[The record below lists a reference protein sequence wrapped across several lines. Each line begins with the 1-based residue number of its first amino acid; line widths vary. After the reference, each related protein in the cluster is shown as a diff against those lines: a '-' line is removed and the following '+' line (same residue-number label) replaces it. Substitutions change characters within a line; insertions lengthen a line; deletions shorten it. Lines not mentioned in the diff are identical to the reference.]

1 MILSI
6 LKKIIGSKNN
16 RDLRRIRKT
25 VAEINSLEESL
36 KLFSDKDLREKTNQF
51 RDRLASGEQLDEML
65 AEAFATVRET
75 SRRVLAMRH
84 FDVQLI
90 GGITLHEGRIA
101 EMRTGEGKTL
111 AATLSAYL
119 NALPAKGVHI
129 ITVNDYLAKRDA
141 QWMLPL
147 YRALGLSLGVIQS
160 HRGGNEASSFY
171 CSADDE
177 NGLTV
182 STRKEAYAADIT
194 YGTNNEF
201 GFDYLRDNMAV
212 SSEQLVQGELFY
224 SVIDEVDSILVDEAR
239 TPLIIS
245 GKVSDSTKW
254 YSDFTR
260 IVKGMKRDVHYEI
273 DEAKKQVHTTEVG
286 VEYVESKLGIKN
298 LYENTQTNFIHY
310 LTATLRAKTIFT
322 KDVDYI
328 IADGQIKIVDE
339 FTGRVLEGRRYSDG
353 LHQAL
358 EAKENVKIQDEN
370 QTLASITYQ
379 NYFRMYENLAGM
391 TGTAKTEEE
400 EFVQIYNLEVVEIPT
415 NLPIQ
420 RSDQQDAVYKTNS
433 AKLDAVIEDIKLR
446 NTKGQPILLGTVSVE
461 ASEEISKLLTSKGIV
476 HNVLNAKNHEEE
488 ANIVAQAGRLGAVTV
503 ATNMAGRG
511 VDIKLGGNPEDMA
524 IQLQIKENQQDNP
537 NFLKTKIVE
546 FESKVEKEKQDVLE
560 LGGLYVL
567 GTERHESRRIDNQL
581 RGRSGRQG
589 DPGESRFYI
598 SLQDDL
604 MRRFQG
610 ERIESIM
617 NKLNLPDE
625 ERIEQSMVTK
635 SIERAQAQV
644 ESLNFEIRKNV
655 LKFDQVLNQQRDV
668 IYKWRRELLRSES
681 IHDLI
686 EGWFED
692 VVDLISKNIEN
703 YKKSYESLDQFK
715 DLVENE
721 LSELLSDAAKNKLF
735 QNLEIN
741 DNLDIEKSLKDLFY
755 DNEKQD
761 ENNFWNLA
769 RGSALSFIDQSW
781 KDHLAEM
788 DYLRSGIGLRAM
800 GQRDPL
806 VEYQNEGYDLFEELI
821 DNVKFS
827 VIRILLNFDKNLI
840 VQKEKNIDD
849 NVKEKTIT
857 KDKIGRNDPCYC
869 GSGKKYK
876 KCGMVDACIK
886 KS

>member
-1 MILSI
+1 MSIFKKVLSV
-6 LKKIIGSKNN
+6 GSGKLASELN
-16 RDLRRIRKT
+16 D
-25 VAEINSLEESL
+25 VVQAINDKEKEFE
-36 KLFSDKDLREKTNQF
+36 LFSDEEIKVNFQDLSKKLNGDPHNIEV
-51 RDRLASGEQLDEML
+51 
-65 AEAFATVRET
+65 EAFGYIREAAKRT
-75 SRRVLAMRH
+75 LGQRH
-84 FDVQLI
+84 YDVQLF
-90 GGITLHEGRIA
+90 GGLVLLRNKIA
-101 EMRTGEGKTL
+101 EMKTGEGKTL
-111 AATLSAYL
+111 VSTLPISL
-119 NALPAKGVHI
+119 MALFKKGVHVV
-129 ITVNDYLAKRDA
+129 TVNEYLAKRDA
-141 QWMLPL
+141 EWMSPI
-147 YRALGLSLGVIQS
+147 YNFLGLDV
-160 HRGGNEASSFY
+160 
-171 CSADDE
+171 
-177 NGLTV
+177 GLIH
-182 STRKEAYAADIT
+182 SNQDPEEKNQAYKKDIT

-201 GFDYLRDNMAV
+201 GFDYLRDNMAI

-254 YSDFTR
+254 YSEFTK

-273 DEAKKQVHTTEVG
+273 DEAKKQVHTTELG
-286 VEYVESKLGIKN
+286 VEFVESKLGISN
-298 LYENTQTNFIHY
+298 LYENTKTNFIHY
-310 LTATLRAKTIFT
+310 LTATLRAKTIYV

-328 IADGQIKIVDE
+328 VSDGQIKIVDE

-358 EAKENVKIQDEN
+358 EAKENVRIQDEN

-420 RSDQQDAVYKTNS
+420 RADQQDAVYKTNK

-446 NTKGQPILLGTVSVE
+446 NQNGQPVLLGTVSVE
-461 ASEEISKLLTSKGIV
+461 ASEEISKILTSKGIV
-476 HNVLNAKNHEEE
+476 HNVLNAKNHEQE
-488 ANIVAQAGRLGAVTV
+488 ANIIAQAGKLGAVTV

-511 VDIKLGGNPEDMA
+511 VDIKLGGNAEEMA
-524 IQLQIKENQQDNP
+524 LQLQINENAQDNP
-537 NFLKTKIVE
+537 NYL
-546 FESKVEKEKQDVLE
+546 ESKISELEENVEIEKEKVLS

-598 SLQDDL
+598 SLQDEL

-617 NKLNLPDE
+617 TKLNLPDD

-668 IYKWRRELLRSES
+668 IYKWRRELLRSQNINS
-681 IHDLI
+681 LI
-686 EGWFED
+686 EGWLSD
-692 VVDLISKNIEN
+692 VLETVANNIDS
-703 YKKSYESLDQFK
+703 YKKTYENLEHF
-715 DLVENE
+715 NE
-721 LSELLSDAAKNKLF
+721 LVNDELGELLSDSVRSKFIKNL
-735 QNLEIN
+735 QIN
-741 DNLDIEKSLKDLFY
+741 DDLDIYKDLEDLFNE
-755 DNEKQD
+755 NEKQD
-761 ENNFWNLA
+761 TDNFWNLA

-781 KDHLAEM
+781 KDHLSEM

-821 DNVKFS
+821 NNVKFS

-840 VQKEKNIDD
+840 VQKDKNIDD
-849 NVKEKTIT
+849 NVKEKVIT

-876 KCGMVDACIK
+876 KCGLVDKCIK

>member
-1 MILSI
+1 MSIFKKVLSV
-6 LKKIIGSKNN
+6 GSGKLASELN
-16 RDLRRIRKT
+16 D
-25 VAEINSLEESL
+25 VVQAINDKEKEFE
-36 KLFSDKDLREKTNQF
+36 LFSDEEIKVNFQDLSKKLNGDPQSIEI
-51 RDRLASGEQLDEML
+51 
-65 AEAFATVRET
+65 EAFAYIREAAKRT
-75 SRRVLAMRH
+75 LGQRH
-84 FDVQLI
+84 YDVQLF
-90 GGITLHEGRIA
+90 GGLVLLRNKIA
-101 EMRTGEGKTL
+101 EMKTGEGKTL
-111 AATLSAYL
+111 VSTLPISL
-119 NALPAKGVHI
+119 MALFKKGVHVV
-129 ITVNDYLAKRDA
+129 TVNEYLAKRDA
-141 QWMLPL
+141 EWMSPI
-147 YRALGLSLGVIQS
+147 YNFLGLEV
-160 HRGGNEASSFY
+160 
-171 CSADDE
+171 
-177 NGLTV
+177 GLIH
-182 STRKEAYAADIT
+182 SNQNPEEKNQAYKKDIT

-201 GFDYLRDNMAV
+201 GFDYLRDNMAI

-254 YSDFTR
+254 YSEFTK
-260 IVKGMKRDVHYEI
+260 IVKGMKRDIHYEI
-273 DEAKKQVHTTEVG
+273 DEAKKQVHTTEIG
-286 VEYVESKLGIKN
+286 VEFVESKLGISN
-298 LYENTQTNFIHY
+298 LYENTKTNFIHY
-310 LTATLRAKTIFT
+310 LTATLRAKTIFV

-328 IADGQIKIVDE
+328 VADGQIKIVDE

-420 RSDQQDAVYKTNS
+420 RSDQQDAVYKTNK
-433 AKLDAVIEDIKLR
+433 AKLDAVIEDIKHR
-446 NTKGQPILLGTVSVE
+446 NQNGQPILLGTVSVE
-461 ASEEISKLLTSKGIV
+461 ASEEISKILTSKGIV
-476 HNVLNAKNHEEE
+476 HNVLNAKNHEQE
-488 ANIVAQAGRLGAVTV
+488 ANIIAQAGKLGAVTV

-511 VDIKLGGNPEDMA
+511 VDIKLGGNAEEMA
-524 IQLQIKENQQDNP
+524 IQLQIKENELENP
-537 NFLKTKIVE
+537 NYLKSKILE
-546 FESKVEKEKQDVLE
+546 LEENVEKEKEKVLS

-598 SLQDDL
+598 SLQDEL

-617 NKLNLPDE
+617 NKLNLPDD

-681 IHDLI
+681 VSDLI
-686 EGWFED
+686 EGWLSD
-692 VVDLISKNIEN
+692 VLETVENNIES
-703 YKKSYESLDQFK
+703 YKKSYENLEHFNE
-715 DLVENE
+715 LVENE
-721 LSELLSDAAKNKLF
+721 LGELLSDSVRGKFLKNL
-735 QNLEIN
+735 QIN
-741 DNLDIEKSLKDLFY
+741 DDLDIYKDLENLF
-755 DNEKQD
+755 NENKKQD
-761 ENNFWNLA
+761 IDNFWNLA

-781 KDHLAEM
+781 KDHLSEM

-821 DNVKFS
+821 NSSKRSYPSF
-827 VIRILLNFDKNLI
+827 
-840 VQKEKNIDD
+840 
-849 NVKEKTIT
+849 
-857 KDKIGRNDPCYC
+857 
-869 GSGKKYK
+869 
-876 KCGMVDACIK
+876 
-886 KS
+886 

>member
-1 MILSI
+1 MSIFKKVLSV
-6 LKKIIGSKNN
+6 GSGKLASELNTVVDAINN
-16 RDLRRIRKT
+16 KEQEFEKLSDQ
-25 VAEINSLEESL
+25 EI
-36 KLFSDKDLREKTNQF
+36 KTNFQN
-51 RDRLASGEQLDEML
+51 LYKQLNDSPSSIEV
-65 AEAFATVRET
+65 EAFAYTREAAKRT
-75 SRRVLAMRH
+75 LGQRH
-84 FDVQLI
+84 YDVQI
-90 GGITLHEGRIA
+90 FGGLVLLRNKIA
-101 EMRTGEGKTL
+101 EMKTGEGKTL
-111 AATLSAYL
+111 VSTLPISL
-119 NALPAKGVHI
+119 MALYKKGVHVV
-129 ITVNDYLAKRDA
+129 TVNEYLAKRDA
-141 QWMLPL
+141 EWMSPI
-147 YRALGLSLGVIQS
+147 YEFLGLEVGLI
-160 HRGGNEASSFY
+160 HSSQDPLDK
-171 CSADDE
+171 AA
-177 NGLTV
+177 
-182 STRKEAYAADIT
+182 AYQKDIT

-254 YSDFTR
+254 YSDFTK
-260 IVKGMKRDVHYEI
+260 IVKGMKKDVHYEI

-286 VEYVESKLGIKN
+286 VEYVESKLGISN

-328 IADGQIKIVDE
+328 VSDGQIKIVDE

-400 EFVQIYNLEVVEIPT
+400 EFVQIYNLEVIEIPT

-420 RSDQQDAVYKTNS
+420 RLDQQDAVYKTNT
-433 AKLDAVIEDIKLR
+433 AKLDAVIEDIKIR
-446 NTKGQPILLGTVSVE
+446 NEKGQPILLGTVSVE
-461 ASEEISKLLTSKGIV
+461 ASEEISKILTSKGIV
-476 HNVLNAKNHEEE
+476 HNVLNAKNHEQE
-488 ANIVAQAGRLGAVTV
+488 AHIIAQAGRLGAVTV

-511 VDIKLGGNPEDMA
+511 VDIKLGGNPEEMA
-524 IQLQIKENQQDNP
+524 IQQQINENQQDNP
-537 NFLKTKIVE
+537 SFL
-546 FESKVEKEKQDVLE
+546 ESKVLQFESQVQEEKQKVIE

-668 IYKWRRELLRSES
+668 IYKWRRELLRSEK
-681 IHDLI
+681 INDLI
-686 EGWFED
+686 ESWLSD
-692 VVDLISKNIEN
+692 VLETVDNNIES
-703 YKKSYESLDQFK
+703 YKKSYENLEHFQE
-715 DLVENE
+715 LVENE
-721 LSELLSDAAKNKLF
+721 LSELLSDVSRTKFIKNLQINDDLDIYK
-735 QNLEIN
+735 NLE
-741 DNLDIEKSLKDLFY
+741 DLFKK
-755 DNEKQD
+755 NEVQD
-761 ENNFWNLA
+761 QSNFWNLA
-769 RGSALSFIDQSW
+769 RGSALSFIDQLW
-781 KDHLAEM
+781 KDHLSEM

-806 VEYQNEGYDLFEELI
+806 VEYQNEGYDLFEDLI
-821 DNVKFS
+821 NNVKFS

-849 NVKEKTIT
+849 NVKEKTIP

-876 KCGMVDACIK
+876 KCGLVDKCIK

>member
-1 MILSI
+1 MSIFKKVLSV
-6 LKKIIGSKNN
+6 GSGKLASELN
-16 RDLRRIRKT
+16 DVVK
-25 VAEINSLEESL
+25 AINDKEKEYE
-36 KLFSDKDLREKTNQF
+36 LFSDEEIKVNFQDLSKKLNGDPQSIEI
-51 RDRLASGEQLDEML
+51 
-65 AEAFATVRET
+65 EAFAYIREAAKRT
-75 SRRVLAMRH
+75 LGQRH
-84 FDVQLI
+84 YDVQLF
-90 GGITLHEGRIA
+90 GGLVLLRNKIA
-101 EMRTGEGKTL
+101 EMKTGEGKTL
-111 AATLSAYL
+111 VSTLPISL
-119 NALPAKGVHI
+119 MALFKKGVHVV
-129 ITVNDYLAKRDA
+129 TVNEYLAKRDA
-141 QWMLPL
+141 EWMSPI
-147 YRALGLSLGVIQS
+147 YNFLGLEV
-160 HRGGNEASSFY
+160 
-171 CSADDE
+171 
-177 NGLTV
+177 GLIH
-182 STRKEAYAADIT
+182 SNQNPEEKNQAYKKDIT

-201 GFDYLRDNMAV
+201 GFDYLRDNMAI

-254 YSDFTR
+254 YSEFTK
-260 IVKGMKRDVHYEI
+260 IVKGMKRDIHYEI
-273 DEAKKQVHTTEVG
+273 DEAKKQVHTTELG
-286 VEYVESKLGIKN
+286 VEFVESKLGISN
-298 LYENTQTNFIHY
+298 LYENTKTNFIHY
-310 LTATLRAKTIFT
+310 LTATLRAKTIFV

-328 IADGQIKIVDE
+328 VADGQIKIVDE

-420 RSDQQDAVYKTNS
+420 RADQQDAVYKTNK
-433 AKLDAVIEDIKLR
+433 AKLDAVIEDIKHR
-446 NTKGQPILLGTVSVE
+446 NQNGQPILLGTVSVE
-461 ASEEISKLLTSKGIV
+461 ASEEISKILTSKGIV
-476 HNVLNAKNHEEE
+476 HNVLNAKNHEQE
-488 ANIVAQAGRLGAVTV
+488 ANIIAQAGKLGAVTV

-511 VDIKLGGNPEDMA
+511 VDIKLGGNAEEMA
-524 IQLQIKENQQDNP
+524 IQLQIKENELENP
-537 NFLKTKIVE
+537 NYLKSKISE
-546 FESKVEKEKQDVLE
+546 LEESVEKEKEKVLS

-598 SLQDDL
+598 SLQDEL

-617 NKLNLPDE
+617 NKLNLPDD

-681 IHDLI
+681 VSDLI
-686 EGWFED
+686 EGWLSD
-692 VVDLISKNIEN
+692 VLETVENNIES
-703 YKKSYESLDQFK
+703 YKKSYENLEHFNE
-715 DLVENE
+715 LVENE
-721 LSELLSDAAKNKLF
+721 LGELLSDSVRGKFLKNIQINDDLDIFKDLEKLF
-735 QNLEIN
+735 
-741 DNLDIEKSLKDLFY
+741 
-755 DNEKQD
+755 NENKKQD
-761 ENNFWNLA
+761 IDNFWNLA

-781 KDHLAEM
+781 KDHLSEM

-821 DNVKFS
+821 NNVKFS
-827 VIRILLNFDKNLI
+827 VIRVLLNFDKTLI

-849 NVKEKTIT
+849 NVKEKVIT

-876 KCGMVDACIK
+876 KCGLVNKCIK

>member
-1 MILSI
+1 MSIFKKVLSV
-6 LKKIIGSKNN
+6 GSGKLATELNT
-16 RDLRRIRKT
+16 I
-25 VAEINSLEESL
+25 VAAINSKEQEFE
-36 KLFSDKDLREKTNQF
+36 KFSDQEIKTNFQN
-51 RDRLASGEQLDEML
+51 LSEQLEDSSQNIEV
-65 AEAFATVRET
+65 EAFAYTREAAKRT
-75 SRRVLAMRH
+75 LGQRH
-84 FDVQLI
+84 YDVQI
-90 GGITLHEGRIA
+90 FGGLVLLRNKIA
-101 EMRTGEGKTL
+101 EMKTGEGKTL
-111 AATLSAYL
+111 VSTLPISL
-119 NALPAKGVHI
+119 MALYKKGVHVV
-129 ITVNDYLAKRDA
+129 TVNEYLAKRDA
-141 QWMLPL
+141 EWMSPI
-147 YRALGLSLGVIQS
+147 YEFLGLEVGLIHSNQDPL
-160 HRGGNEASSFY
+160 EKAASY
-171 CSADDE
+171 
-177 NGLTV
+177 
-182 STRKEAYAADIT
+182 KKDIT

-212 SSEQLVQGELFY
+212 SNEQLVQGELFY

-260 IVKGMKRDVHYEI
+260 IVKGMKRDIHYEI
-273 DEAKKQVHTTEVG
+273 DEAKKQVHTTEAG
-286 VEYVESKLGIKN
+286 VEYVESKLGITN

-328 IADGQIKIVDE
+328 VSDGQIKIVDE

-420 RSDQQDAVYKTNS
+420 RMDQQDAVYKTNT
-433 AKLDAVIEDIKLR
+433 AKLDAVIEDIKIR
-446 NTKGQPILLGTVSVE
+446 NDKGQPILLGTVSVE

-476 HNVLNAKNHEEE
+476 HNVLNAKNHQQE
-488 ANIVAQAGRLGAVTV
+488 AHIIAQAGRMGAVTV

-511 VDIKLGGNPEDMA
+511 VDIKLGGNPEEMA
-524 IQLQIKENQQDNP
+524 IQQQIKENQQDNQEY
-537 NFLKTKIVE
+537 LTSKISK
-546 FESKVEKEKQDVLE
+546 FESEVEIEKKRVLE

-668 IYKWRRELLRSES
+668 IYKWRRELLRSKN
-681 IHDLI
+681 IKNLI

-692 VVDLISKNIEN
+692 VADIVSNNIES
-703 YKKSYESLDQFK
+703 YKKNYETLEDFQN
-715 DLVENE
+715 LVENE
-721 LSELLSDAAKNKLF
+721 LNELLSDTSKNKLI
-735 QNLEIN
+735 QKLEIDDNLEIK
-741 DNLDIEKSLKDLFY
+741 KSLEELFY
-755 DNEKQD
+755 FNENQD
-761 ENNFWNLA
+761 INNFWNLA

-840 VQKEKNIDD
+840 DKKEKNIDD

>member
-1 MILSI
+1 MSIFKKVLSV
-6 LKKIIGSKNN
+6 GSGKLATELNT
-16 RDLRRIRKT
+16 I
-25 VAEINSLEESL
+25 VAAINSKEQEFE
-36 KLFSDKDLREKTNQF
+36 KFSDQEIKTNFQN
-51 RDRLASGEQLDEML
+51 LSEQLEDSSQNIEV
-65 AEAFATVRET
+65 EAFAYTREAAKRT
-75 SRRVLAMRH
+75 LGQRH
-84 FDVQLI
+84 YDVQI
-90 GGITLHEGRIA
+90 FGGLVLLRNKIA
-101 EMRTGEGKTL
+101 EMKTGEGKTL
-111 AATLSAYL
+111 VSTLPISL
-119 NALPAKGVHI
+119 MALYKKGVHVV
-129 ITVNDYLAKRDA
+129 TVNEYLAKRDA
-141 QWMLPL
+141 EWMSPI
-147 YRALGLSLGVIQS
+147 YEFLGLEVGLIHSNQDPL
-160 HRGGNEASSFY
+160 EKAASY
-171 CSADDE
+171 
-177 NGLTV
+177 
-182 STRKEAYAADIT
+182 KKDIT

-212 SSEQLVQGELFY
+212 SNEQLVQGELFY

-260 IVKGMKRDVHYEI
+260 IVKGMKRDIHYEI
-273 DEAKKQVHTTEVG
+273 DEAKKQVHTTEAG
-286 VEYVESKLGIKN
+286 VEYVESKLGITN

-328 IADGQIKIVDE
+328 VSDGQIKIVDE

-420 RSDQQDAVYKTNS
+420 RMDQQDAVYKTNT
-433 AKLDAVIEDIKLR
+433 AKLDAVIEDIKIR
-446 NTKGQPILLGTVSVE
+446 NDKGQPILLGTVSVE

-476 HNVLNAKNHEEE
+476 HNVLNAKNHEQE
-488 ANIVAQAGRLGAVTV
+488 ANIIAQAGRVGAVTV

-511 VDIKLGGNPEDMA
+511 VDIKLGGSPEEMA
-524 IQLQIKENQQDNP
+524 IQQQIKENQQDNQEY
-537 NFLKTKIVE
+537 LTSKISK
-546 FESKVEKEKQDVLE
+546 FESEVEIEKKRVLE

-668 IYKWRRELLRSES
+668 IYKWRRELLRSKN
-681 IHDLI
+681 IKNLI

-692 VVDLISKNIEN
+692 VADIVSNNIES
-703 YKKSYESLDQFK
+703 YKKNYETLEDFK
-715 DLVENE
+715 NLVENE
-721 LSELLSDAAKNKLF
+721 LNELLSDASKNKLI
-735 QNLEIN
+735 QKLEIN
-741 DNLDIEKSLKDLFY
+741 DNLDIKKSLEELFY
-755 DNEKQD
+755 NNENQD
-761 ENNFWNLA
+761 INNFWNLA

-788 DYLRSGIGLRAM
+788 DYLRSCIGLRAM

-840 VQKEKNIDD
+840 DKKEKNIDD

>member
-1 MILSI
+1 LSI
-6 LKKIIGSKNN
+6 FKKVLSVGSGKLATELNT
-16 RDLRRIRKT
+16 I
-25 VAEINSLEESL
+25 VAAINSKEQEFE
-36 KLFSDKDLREKTNQF
+36 KFSDQEIKTNFQN
-51 RDRLASGEQLDEML
+51 LSEQLEDSSQNIEV
-65 AEAFATVRET
+65 EAFAYTREAAKRT
-75 SRRVLAMRH
+75 LGQRH
-84 FDVQLI
+84 YDVQI
-90 GGITLHEGRIA
+90 FGGLVLLRNKIA
-101 EMRTGEGKTL
+101 EMKTGEGKTL
-111 AATLSAYL
+111 VSTLPISL
-119 NALPAKGVHI
+119 MALYKKGVHVV
-129 ITVNDYLAKRDA
+129 TVNEYLAKRDA
-141 QWMLPL
+141 EWMSPI
-147 YRALGLSLGVIQS
+147 YEFLGLEVGLIHSNQDPLDKA
-160 HRGGNEASSFY
+160 ASY
-171 CSADDE
+171 
-177 NGLTV
+177 
-182 STRKEAYAADIT
+182 KKDIT

-212 SSEQLVQGELFY
+212 SNEQLVQGELFY

-260 IVKGMKRDVHYEI
+260 IVKGMKRDIHYEI
-273 DEAKKQVHTTEVG
+273 DEAKKQVHTTEAG
-286 VEYVESKLGIKN
+286 VEYVESKLGITN

-328 IADGQIKIVDE
+328 VSDGQIKIVDE

-420 RSDQQDAVYKTNS
+420 RMDQQDAVYKTNT
-433 AKLDAVIEDIKLR
+433 AKLEAVIEDIKIR
-446 NTKGQPILLGTVSVE
+446 NDKGQPILLGTVSVE

-476 HNVLNAKNHEEE
+476 HNVLNAKNHEQE
-488 ANIVAQAGRLGAVTV
+488 AHIIAQAGRMGAVTV

-511 VDIKLGGNPEDMA
+511 VDIKLGGNPEEMA
-524 IQLQIKENQQDNP
+524 IQQQIKENQQDNQE
-537 NFLKTKIVE
+537 FLNAKISE
-546 FESKVEKEKQDVLE
+546 FEPEVEKEKNRVLE

-668 IYKWRRELLRSES
+668 IYKWRRELLRSKN
-681 IHDLI
+681 IKNLI

-692 VVDLISKNIEN
+692 VADIVSNNIES
-703 YKKSYESLDQFK
+703 YKKNYETLDDFK
-715 DLVENE
+715 NLVENE
-721 LSELLSDAAKNKLF
+721 LSELLSDVSKNKF
-735 QNLEIN
+735 IQKLEIN
-741 DNLDIEKSLKDLFY
+741 DKLDIKKSLEELFY
-755 DNEKQD
+755 NNENQD
-761 ENNFWNLA
+761 IDNFWNLA

-840 VQKEKNIDD
+840 VKKEKNIDD

-857 KDKIGRNDPCYC
+857 KDKIGRNDQCYC

>member
-1 MILSI
+1 MSIFKKVLSV
-6 LKKIIGSKNN
+6 GSGKLASELNTVVDAINN
-16 RDLRRIRKT
+16 KEQEFEKLSDQ
-25 VAEINSLEESL
+25 EI
-36 KLFSDKDLREKTNQF
+36 KTNFQN
-51 RDRLASGEQLDEML
+51 LYKQLNDSPSSIEV
-65 AEAFATVRET
+65 EAFAYTREAAKRT
-75 SRRVLAMRH
+75 LGQRH
-84 FDVQLI
+84 YDVQI
-90 GGITLHEGRIA
+90 FGGLVLLRNKIA
-101 EMRTGEGKTL
+101 EMKTGEGKTL
-111 AATLSAYL
+111 VSTLPISL
-119 NALPAKGVHI
+119 MALYKKGVHVV
-129 ITVNDYLAKRDA
+129 TVNEYLAKRDA
-141 QWMLPL
+141 EWMSPI
-147 YRALGLSLGVIQS
+147 YEFLGLEVGLI
-160 HRGGNEASSFY
+160 HSSQDPLDK
-171 CSADDE
+171 AA
-177 NGLTV
+177 
-182 STRKEAYAADIT
+182 AYQKDIT

-254 YSDFTR
+254 YSDFTK
-260 IVKGMKRDVHYEI
+260 IVKGMKKDVHYEI

-286 VEYVESKLGIKN
+286 VEYVESKLGISN

-328 IADGQIKIVDE
+328 VSDGQIKIVDE

-400 EFVQIYNLEVVEIPT
+400 EFVQIYNLEVIEIPT

-420 RSDQQDAVYKTNS
+420 RMDQQDAVYKTNT
-433 AKLDAVIEDIKLR
+433 AKLDAVIEDIKIR
-446 NTKGQPILLGTVSVE
+446 NEKGQPILLGTVSVE
-461 ASEEISKLLTSKGIV
+461 ASEEISKILTSKGIV
-476 HNVLNAKNHEEE
+476 HNVLNAKNHEQE
-488 ANIVAQAGRLGAVTV
+488 AHIIAQAGRLGAVTV

-511 VDIKLGGNPEDMA
+511 VDIKLGGNPEEMA
-524 IQLQIKENQQDNP
+524 IQQQINENQQDNP
-537 NFLKTKIVE
+537 SFL
-546 FESKVEKEKQDVLE
+546 ESKVLQFESQVQEEKQKVIE

-668 IYKWRRELLRSES
+668 IYKWRRELLRSEK
-681 IHDLI
+681 IDDLI
-686 EGWFED
+686 ESWLSD
-692 VVDLISKNIEN
+692 VLETVENNIES
-703 YKKSYESLDQFK
+703 YKKSYENLEHFQE
-715 DLVENE
+715 LVENE
-721 LSELLSDAAKNKLF
+721 LSELLSDVSRTKFIENLQINDDLDIYK
-735 QNLEIN
+735 NLE
-741 DNLDIEKSLKDLFY
+741 DLFRE
-755 DNEKQD
+755 NEVQD
-761 ENNFWNLA
+761 QSNFWNLA
-769 RGSALSFIDQSW
+769 RGSALSFIDQLW
-781 KDHLAEM
+781 KDHLSEM

-806 VEYQNEGYDLFEELI
+806 VEYQNEGYDLFEDLI
-821 DNVKFS
+821 NNVKFS

-849 NVKEKTIT
+849 NVKEKTIP

-876 KCGMVDACIK
+876 KCGLVDKCIK

>member
-1 MILSI
+1 MSIFKKVLSV
-6 LKKIIGSKNN
+6 GSGKLASELN
-16 RDLRRIRKT
+16 D
-25 VAEINSLEESL
+25 VVQAINDKEKEFE
-36 KLFSDKDLREKTNQF
+36 LFSDEEIKVNFQDLSQKLNGDPQSIEV
-51 RDRLASGEQLDEML
+51 
-65 AEAFATVRET
+65 EAFAYIREAAKRT
-75 SRRVLAMRH
+75 LVQRH
-84 FDVQLI
+84 YDVQLF
-90 GGITLHEGRIA
+90 GGLVLLRNKIA
-101 EMRTGEGKTL
+101 EMKTGEGKTL
-111 AATLSAYL
+111 VSTLPISL
-119 NALPAKGVHI
+119 MALFKKGVHVV
-129 ITVNDYLAKRDA
+129 TVNEYLAKRDA
-141 QWMLPL
+141 EWMSPI
-147 YRALGLSLGVIQS
+147 YNFLGLEV
-160 HRGGNEASSFY
+160 
-171 CSADDE
+171 
-177 NGLTV
+177 GLIH
-182 STRKEAYAADIT
+182 SNQDPEEKNQAYKKDIT

-201 GFDYLRDNMAV
+201 GFDYLRDNMAI

-254 YSDFTR
+254 YSEFTK

-273 DEAKKQVHTTEVG
+273 DEAKKQVHTTELG
-286 VEYVESKLGIKN
+286 VEFVESKLGISN
-298 LYENTQTNFIHY
+298 LYENTKTNFIHY
-310 LTATLRAKTIFT
+310 LTATLRAKTIFV

-328 IADGQIKIVDE
+328 VSDGQIKIVDE

-358 EAKENVKIQDEN
+358 EAKENVRIQDEN

-420 RSDQQDAVYKTNS
+420 RADQQDAVYKTNN

-446 NTKGQPILLGTVSVE
+446 NQNGQPILLGTVSVE
-461 ASEEISKLLTSKGIV
+461 ASEEISKILTSKGIV
-476 HNVLNAKNHEEE
+476 HNVLNAKNHEQE
-488 ANIVAQAGRLGAVTV
+488 ANIIAQAGRLGAVTV

-511 VDIKLGGNPEDMA
+511 VDIKLGGNAEEMA
-524 IQLQIKENQQDNP
+524 LQLQINENQQDNP
-537 NFLKTKIVE
+537 NYL
-546 FESKVEKEKQDVLE
+546 ESKISELEENVSIEKEKVLS

-598 SLQDDL
+598 SLQDEL

-617 NKLNLPDE
+617 TKLNLPDD

-668 IYKWRRELLRSES
+668 IYKWRRELLRSKN
-681 IHDLI
+681 INGLI
-686 EGWFED
+686 EGWLSD
-692 VVDLISKNIEN
+692 VLETVANNIDS
-703 YKKSYESLDQFK
+703 YKKTYENLEHFNE
-715 DLVENE
+715 LVENE
-721 LSELLSDAAKNKLF
+721 LGELLSDSVRSKFLKNLQINDDLDIYK
-735 QNLEIN
+735 NLE
-741 DNLDIEKSLKDLFY
+741 NLFNE
-755 DNEKQD
+755 NEKQD
-761 ENNFWNLA
+761 VDNFWNLA

-781 KDHLAEM
+781 KDHLSEM

-821 DNVKFS
+821 NNVKFS

-840 VQKEKNIDD
+840 VQKDKNIDD
-849 NVKEKTIT
+849 NVKEKVIT

-876 KCGMVDACIK
+876 KCGLVDKCIK